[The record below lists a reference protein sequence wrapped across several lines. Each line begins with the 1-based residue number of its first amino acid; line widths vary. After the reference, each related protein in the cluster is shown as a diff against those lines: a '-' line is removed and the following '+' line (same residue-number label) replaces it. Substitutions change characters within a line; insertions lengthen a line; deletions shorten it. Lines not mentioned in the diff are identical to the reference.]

1 MKAQLKSASAVGAV
15 LAAMAM
21 SPQAQAIDTE
31 VQFSTTGTGDGVTDG
46 GAGGYD
52 VVGINEFDW
61 QSSGDLVILD
71 DLTGTGSTANG
82 ALTDSFATWAA
93 TAVIGDTVTFDLQ
106 GQARLNDMTDNGGGS
121 VAPTTLDTNGAAD
134 GPDADADGDE
144 GFEITVAFEATETAT
159 LIAAGILQFNTIN
172 GTYSYFYDD
181 TPDSDVDSGT
191 GFTNGTPFLSGD
203 IVGVSGTF
211 IAGVGGSNLLTNTV
225 TSYDDSFIQ
234 ADPASNQ
241 PLVDTTFDTLV
252 SLRSTGEAAA
262 HDAGDTIGFPQYIVV
277 AGDLGLKADANSEFS
292 VPEPGTLMLLGSSLL
307 GLAGLRRRSNKADV
321 V

>member
-1 MKAQLKSASAVGAV
+1 MKAQLKLASAGGAV

-21 SPQAQAIDTE
+21 SPQAQAIDTL

-46 GAGGYD
+46 AAGGYD

-71 DLTGTGSTANG
+71 NLTGTGSTANG

-93 TAVIGDTVTFDLQ
+93 TAVVGDTVSFDIQ

-121 VAPTTLDTNGAAD
+121 VAPATLDANGTA
-134 GPDADADGDE
+134 GGDT

-159 LIAAGILQFNTIN
+159 LIAAGVLQFNTIN
-172 GTYSYFYDD
+172 GTYSYFFDD
-181 TPDSDVDSGT
+181 NPNSDVDSGT
-191 GFTNGTPFLSGD
+191 GFTDGIAFLSGD

-211 IAGVGGSNLLTNTV
+211 TAGVGGSNLLTNTV
-225 TSYDDSFIQ
+225 TSYDSSFIQ
-234 ADPASNQ
+234 ADPASNR

-252 SLRSTGEAAA
+252 TLRSTGEAAA

-277 AGDLGLKADANSEFS
+277 AGDLGFKADANSEFS

-321 V
+321 A

>member
-1 MKAQLKSASAVGAV
+1 MKTQLKTASAVGAI
-15 LAAMAM
+15 LAAMAL
-21 SPQAQAIDTE
+21 STQAQAADTL
-31 VQFSTTGTGDGVTDG
+31 VQFSTDGTGDGVTDG
-46 GAGGYD
+46 AAGGYD

-71 DLTGTGSTANG
+71 NLTGTGSTANG

-93 TAVIGDTVTFDLQ
+93 TAVVGDTVTFDLQ

-121 VAPTTLDTNGAAD
+121 VAPGTLDTD
-134 GPDADADGDE
+134 GSATGDT

-191 GFTNGTPFLSGD
+191 GFTDGTAFLSGD
-203 IVGVSGTF
+203 IVAVSGLFTVG
-211 IAGVGGSNLLTNTV
+211 AGGNNLLTNTV
-225 TSYDDSFIQ
+225 TSYDSSYIQ
-234 ADPASNQ
+234 TDPTTNQ

-252 SLRSTGEAAA
+252 TLRSTGEAAA
-262 HDAGDTIGFPQYIVV
+262 HDAGDTIGFPQYTVV
-277 AGDLGLKADANSEFS
+277 AADIGFKADANSEFS

>member
-1 MKAQLKSASAVGAV
+1 MKTQLKTASAVGAV

-21 SPQAQAIDTE
+21 SPQAQAIDTL
-31 VQFSTTGTGDGVTDG
+31 VQFSTTGVGDGVTDG
-46 GAGGYD
+46 AAGGYD

-71 DLTGTGSTANG
+71 NLTGTGSTANG
-82 ALTDSFATWAA
+82 ALTDSFATWAGA
-93 TAVIGDTVTFDLQ
+93 AVVGDTVTFEIQ

-121 VAPTTLDTNGAAD
+121 VAPPTLDTNGAA
-134 GPDADADGDE
+134 GGDA

-191 GFTNGTPFLSGD
+191 GFTDGIAFLSGD
-203 IVGVSGTF
+203 IVAVSGTF
-211 IAGVGGSNLLTNTV
+211 DGTNGSNLLTNTV
-225 TSYDDSFIQ
+225 TSYDSSYIQ
-234 ADPASNQ
+234 TDPTSNQ
-241 PLVDTTFDTLV
+241 PINDTTFDTLV

-262 HDAGDTIGFPQYIVV
+262 HDAGDTIGFPQYTVV
-277 AGDLGLKADANSEFS
+277 AADIGFKADANSEFS
-292 VPEPGTLMLLGSSLL
+292 AVPEPGTLMLLGSGLL
-307 GLAGLRRRSNKADV
+307 GLAGLRRRSTKEGAA
-321 V
+321 